1 MGQEVVADMQLR
13 ESGFALN
20 AETGLQPLILGY
32 RVKEVPISWI
42 NRFPGM
48 GASSF
53 RLVGRAGGGCWR
65 VLLGVWLK
73 QTCDAGP
80 YGGSAPGHLRVQN
93 GVQKPALI
101 RPAGLADWSSL
112 SAQE

>member
-1 MGQEVVADMQLR
+1 VPQLSHETGSVVLFLKLMRREVVADMHLR

-53 RLVGRAGGGCWR
+53 RLVRRAGGGCWR

-80 YGGSAPGHLRVQN
+80 YGDLRR
-93 GVQKPALI
+93 GTY
-101 RPAGLADWSSL
+101 AGKTASKSRR
-112 SAQE
+112 